1 VATDEDV
8 VDWISAAV
16 LEFMRR
22 VGSAMTI
29 ATWSRVLDRRQAA
42 GMTPELRHP

>member
-1 VATDEDV
+1 MVATDEDA

-22 VGSAMTI
+22 VGSSMTI
-29 ATWSRVLDRRQAA
+29 ATWSRVLNRRQAA
-42 GMTPELRHP
+42 GTPELRHP